1 MKYSF
6 FFAGVELNEEPEKLV
21 NELNIL
27 KNDVYNGYHKSPDL
41 IEAKVKGFKYL
52 EMPSQKLKSISVKE
66 FLTKKINIIGLPV
79 YKKYKMLINPNGTY
93 YPQFIL
99 VDSSKPYKSDS
110 SNYPGDYIMTFIDD
124 IILNDTQG
132 TNSYIVEIKDNYYTN
147 YTIKYDFMEDK
158 IGIYKHN
165 ELIAGSDIGKPISEI
180 RCDWCKYD
188 EEIYDNFKQI
198 AYHVFNCHKAP
209 NVTKH
214 INSQLLN
221 DRQIESIFVAH
232 FGGSPIYNPE
242 IYTAVLKIIFAMMKF
257 KNVFLKDI
265 IPNLVYSINAEYN
278 ENTEY
283 INRKIQDCTRKNL
296 NSKDIFKDITVV
308 TPNALAEHF
317 CNMIHNTSDFNNL
330 VFESYDDNTG
340 DKNFADLNEKIK
352 NNKYNRITLSSEEIE
367 LINKLNI
374 FSPEE
379 IDSWINS
386 YHDTNDYSIQD
397 KLIEL
402 CYNEVKNIINNSIV

>member
-1 MKYSF
+1 
-6 FFAGVELNEEPEKLV
+6 
-21 NELNIL
+21 
-27 KNDVYNGYHKSPDL
+27 
-41 IEAKVKGFKYL
+41 
-52 EMPSQKLKSISVKE
+52 
-66 FLTKKINIIGLPV
+66 
-79 YKKYKMLINPNGTY
+79 
-93 YPQFIL
+93 
-99 VDSSKPYKSDS
+99 
-110 SNYPGDYIMTFIDD
+110 
-124 IILNDTQG
+124 
-132 TNSYIVEIKDNYYTN
+132 
-147 YTIKYDFMEDK
+147 
-158 IGIYKHN
+158 
-165 ELIAGSDIGKPISEI
+165 
-180 RCDWCKYD
+180 
-188 EEIYDNFKQI
+188 
-198 AYHVFNCHKAP
+198 
-209 NVTKH
+209 
-214 INSQLLN
+214 
-221 DRQIESIFVAH
+221 
-232 FGGSPIYNPE
+232 
-242 IYTAVLKIIFAMMKF
+242 MKF